1 MTAVGMLLLP
11 RNRFGLL
18 IALLLF
24 LSGCGYHEGG
34 RGAMIPPDVKTI
46 AVPLFKNQTPQFKV
60 EQQLTGAV
68 TQELM
73 ERTQYRLTQNPAG
86 ADAVLHGTVK
96 QIRQGVATFNP
107 QTGSASA
114 IQVEVVVAVEMTDVH
129 SKKVIF
135 SNPDYVF
142 RQQYQVSS
150 NATTLIEEDP
160 AALNRLSQDFAR
172 SLVTDILE
180 NF

>member
-1 MTAVGMLLLP
+1 MKLRRRIPRLAATAGILAAC
-11 RNRFGLL
+11 L
-18 IALLLF
+18 IT
-24 LSGCGYHEGG
+24 GCGYHVGG
-34 RGAMIPPDVKTI
+34 RGALIPPDVKTI
-46 AVPLFKNQTPQFKV
+46 AVPIFKNQTPQFKI

-68 TQELM
+68 TDELI
-73 ERTQYRLTQNPAG
+73 ERTQYRLTQNPAA
-86 ADAVLHGTVK
+86 ADAVILGTVK

-107 QTGSASA
+107 QTGSAST
-114 IQVEVVVAVEMTDVH
+114 IQVEVVVSVTMTDVH

-135 SNPDYVF
+135 SNPNYVF

-150 NATTLIEEDP
+150 NAATLIEEDP
-160 AALNRLSQDFAR
+160 AALERLSQDFAR

>member
-1 MTAVGMLLLP
+1 MTAVGSCRVGWRRWGVLLALVLP
-11 RNRFGLL
+11 V
-18 IALLLF
+18 A
-24 LSGCGYHEGG
+24 GCGYHVGG
-34 RGAMIPPDVKTI
+34 RGALIPPDVKTI
-46 AVPLFKNQTPQFKV
+46 AVPMFKNQTPQFKI

-73 ERTQYRLTQNPAG
+73 ERTRYRLTQNTSA
-86 ADAVLHGTVK
+86 ADAVLSGTVK

-114 IQVEVVVAVEMTDVH
+114 IQIEVVVGVVMTDVH

-135 SNPDYVF
+135 SNPGYVF

-150 NATTLIEEDP
+150 NAPTLIEEDP
-160 AALNRLSQDFAR
+160 AALSRLSQDFAR